1 MSDQRADKLGELWD
15 VYTRQ
20 RQLTGRT
27 HRRGEALAQG
37 EYHMVANAL
46 VFNQDGELL
55 VQQRSFKKMALPG
68 GWVLATG
75 GSVLQGETS
84 LEGIQR
90 EVVEEL
96 GAQATHFERIRT
108 SWEKDWF
115 DDLYVTRINQPLDS
129 LKIQTS
135 EVETASRGGE
145 FSIFRTS
152 FCKSTITPCTRVRSS
167 CSSRNSE
174 SVSFL

>member
-55 VQQRSFKKMALPG
+55 VQQRSFKKKALPG

-135 EVETASRGGE
+135 EVEQVTWL
-145 FSIFRTS
+145 SIPAAQR
-152 FCKSTITPCTRVRSS
+152 ISS
-167 CSSRNSE
+167 DPDYLDDDILIKAQRIALNMI
-174 SVSFL
+174 

>member
-15 VYTRQ
+15 VYIRQ

-27 HRRGEALAQG
+27 HRRGEPLAQG
-37 EYHMVANAL
+37 DYHMVANAL
-46 VFNQDGELL
+46 VFKQDGALL

-96 GAQATHFERIRT
+96 GAQATQFERIRT

-115 DDLYVTRINQPLDS
+115 DDLYVTSITQPLDS

-135 EVETASRGGE
+135 EVEQVTWL
-145 FSIFRTS
+145 SI
-152 FCKSTITPCTRVRSS
+152 KDAQKISS
-167 CSSRNSE
+167 DPDYLDDDILIKAQRIALNMI
-174 SVSFL
+174 

>member
-27 HRRGEALAQG
+27 HRRGEPLAQG
-37 EYHMVANAL
+37 DYHMVANAL
-46 VFNQDGELL
+46 VFNQDGALL

-96 GAQATHFERIRT
+96 GAQAT
-108 SWEKDWF
+108 
-115 DDLYVTRINQPLDS
+115 
-129 LKIQTS
+129 
-135 EVETASRGGE
+135 
-145 FSIFRTS
+145 
-152 FCKSTITPCTRVRSS
+152 
-167 CSSRNSE
+167 
-174 SVSFL
+174 